1 MFASK
6 KEQDEMSAL
15 LEGWVSDPEKIKVV
29 FLRLRDKLFAL
40 DNTTLSFKSRQGV
53 SYSLRA
59 FLGNNEEKSSQ
70 LFVLIDI
77 IDDDP
82 ANRWI
87 SVCFYDDMITDTEE
101 MGDFVPQGLLG
112 KDAHCFDLYD
122 HSESMLLYIEQRID
136 EAYAKA
142 APLLSVKS

>member
-15 LEGWVSDPEKIKVV
+15 LDGWVNDPDKIKVV
-29 FLRLRDKLFAL
+29 FLKLRDKLFAME
-40 DNTTLSFKSRQGV
+40 NITLSFKSRQGV

-59 FLGNNEEKSSQ
+59 FSGNNEEKSSQ

-82 ANRWI
+82 DNRWI
-87 SVCFYDDMITDTEE
+87 SVCFYGDMINDTEE

-112 KDAHCFDLYD
+112 KDGHCFDLYD
-122 HSESMLLYIEQRID
+122 YNESMLLYIEKRID

-142 APLLSVKS
+142 SSLLSAS